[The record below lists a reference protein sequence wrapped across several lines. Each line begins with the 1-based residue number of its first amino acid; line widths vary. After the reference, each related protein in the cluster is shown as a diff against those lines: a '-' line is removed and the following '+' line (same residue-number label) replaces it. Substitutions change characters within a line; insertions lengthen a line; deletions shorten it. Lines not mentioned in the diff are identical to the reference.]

1 MFKLF
6 KRNRRTTSEYIFDNV
21 NLLIMLFICAITVYP
36 IWYVVVNSLNDGI
49 DAMKGGIYWWP
60 REFTLANYKAVFETP
75 GIVTSFG
82 VTIAKTV
89 IGTIT
94 HVFFT
99 AMVAYAISR
108 RDLYGRNF
116 YMLVGVITMF
126 FSGGLIP
133 YFLLIRD
140 LGLFDNFLVYI
151 IPTMFNFFHLIIF
164 VSFFRELPKS
174 LEEAAKI
181 DGANDFMIFIK
192 VIIPLSMPVI
202 ATIALFQGVYQWND
216 YFAGVIFVNNPDLQ
230 PIQTYLYKVVAESSS
245 NQMMT
250 NAAGTIATKT
260 VTSQSIKL
268 ATMVVTT
275 LPIMLVYPFL
285 QKYFVKGMLIGSV
298 KG

>member
-1 MFKLF
+1 VFKLF

-21 NLLIMLFICAITVYP
+21 NILIMLFICAITVYP
-36 IWYVVVNSLNDGI
+36 IWYVVVNSLNDGV
-49 DAMKGGIYWWP
+49 DAMRGGIYWWP

-151 IPTMFNFFHLIIF
+151 IPTLFNFFHLIIF
-164 VSFFRELPKS
+164 VSFFRELPSS

>member
-1 MFKLF
+1 VFKLF

-21 NLLIMLFICAITVYP
+21 NILIMLFICAITVYP
-36 IWYVVVNSLNDGI
+36 IWYVVVNSLNDGV
-49 DAMKGGIYWWP
+49 DAMRGGIYWWP

-151 IPTMFNFFHLIIF
+151 IPTLFNFFHLIIF
-164 VSFFRELPKS
+164 VSFFRELPSS

-245 NQMMT
+245 NQMMS

>member
-1 MFKLF
+1 MFKIFRL
-6 KRNRRTTSEYIFDNV
+6 NRRTKKEYIFDNI
-21 NLLIMLFICAITVYP
+21 NILLMLLICAITIYP
-36 IWYVVVNSLNDGI
+36 IWYVLINSFNEGM

-60 REFTLANYKAVFETP
+60 REFTIENYKAVFSNP
-75 GIVTSFG
+75 GIISSFG

-89 IGTIT
+89 LGTAI

-99 AMVAYAISR
+99 AMVAYAFSR
-108 RDLYGRNF
+108 KELIGRNI
-116 YMLVGVITMF
+116 YMLIGVITMF

-140 LGLFDNFLVYI
+140 LGLYDNFLVYI
-151 IPTMFNFFHLIIF
+151 IPAMFNFFDLIIF
-164 VSFFRELPKS
+164 VSFFRELPAS

-181 DGANDFMIFIK
+181 DGANDFMIFLK

-202 ATIALFQGVYQWND
+202 ATIALFHGVYQWND

-245 NQMMT
+245 NQMMV
-250 NAAGTIATKT
+250 NAPGGIAAKT

>member
-21 NLLIMLFICAITVYP
+21 NILIMIFICAITVYP
-36 IWYVVVNSLNDGI
+36 IWYVVVNSLNDGV
-49 DAMKGGIYWWP
+49 DAMRGGIYWWP
-60 REFTLANYKAVFETP
+60 RDFTFANYKAVFETP

-82 VTIAKTV
+82 VTVAKTV

-116 YMLVGVITMF
+116 YMLVGIITMF

-164 VSFFRELPKS
+164 VSFFRELPTS

-250 NAAGTIATKT
+250 NAAGTVATKT

>member
-6 KRNRRTTSEYIFDNV
+6 KLNRRTKSEYIFDNI
-21 NLLIMLFICAITVYP
+21 NLLIMIMICAITIYP
-36 IWYVVVNSLNDGI
+36 IWYVIVNSLNDGV
-49 DAMKGGIYWWP
+49 DAMGGGIYWWP
-60 REFTLANYKAVFETP
+60 REFTFENYKAVFANP
-75 GIVTSFG
+75 GILTAFG
-82 VTIAKTV
+82 VTIAKTI
-89 IGTIT
+89 IGTLT

-108 RDLYGRNF
+108 QDLYGRNF
-116 YMLVGVITMF
+116 YMVIGIITMF

-151 IPTMFNFFHLIIF
+151 IPTLFNFFHLIIF
-164 VSFFRELPKS
+164 VSFFRELPTS

-192 VIIPLSMPVI
+192 VILPLSMPVI

-245 NQMMT
+245 NQMMA
-250 NAAGTIATKT
+250 NAPGGITTKT